1 MLLNTV
7 DLVLCMLTSIYKVEE
22 KRVYNL
28 IQKMYYQRTNLIKNL
43 RLREL
48 KMNIHVFD
56 LWWLYSA
63 KYMYNIDAEI

>member
-56 LWWLYSA
+56 L
-63 KYMYNIDAEI
+63 